1 MLGCPEMT
9 EASSHRDKGL
19 HIVVRY
25 QQSFQNKSLNTS
37 TSLCKESGNRHHIG
51 NVVVEM
57 ETKDEE
63 TGPDS
68 SQITIDPRPK
78 VGRTWDIKLGKP
90 VPTYR

>member
-1 MLGCPEMT
+1 ME
-9 EASSHRDKGL
+9 
-19 HIVVRY
+19 V
-25 QQSFQNKSLNTS
+25 
-37 TSLCKESGNRHHIG
+37 
-51 NVVVEM
+51 

-78 VGRTWDIKLGKP
+78 AGRTWDIKLGKP